1 MCCVCCVVCGLCCGS
16 VNGGW
21 LGRVCTTLHLLH
33 HTSLTT
39 PAHLLFLL
47 FLSVSCVL
55 DVSSPLGL
63 DVIVRAATVSLFCSP
78 LGRERL
84 MEYRGD
90 SLSDM

>member
-1 MCCVCCVVCGLCCGS
+1 M
-16 VNGGW
+16 
-21 LGRVCTTLHLLH
+21 GRVCTTLHVLH
-33 HTSLTT
+33 HTSLTA

-63 DVIVRAATVSLFCSP
+63 DVVVRAAIVSLFCSP

-90 SLSDM
+90 LLADI